1 MRVIILLLL
10 VGTLQ
15 AQNYHT
21 FNVPVSVGG
30 ATNASSLLTL
40 NSTTQGFLIPRMTT
54 AQRDAIPTPAVGLQ
68 IYNTETNTIN
78 IFNGT
83 WVALSGGGGIGGTI
97 AAGQVAFGSA
107 SNTLAGSNNLFWDN
121 ANSRL
126 GLNTTTPAGLVEIK
140 NPFNSSRTVFSI
152 TADAQNRVT
161 LGDATNTSTGTYLLL
176 NHSVFGSRLVYA
188 GNGITIFG
196 AYTALPS
203 AIFHHQTNNV
213 GIGTGTTIGA
223 KLQVLSGGTANTSL
237 SFLTQNS
244 SATNTFSVG
253 DAGLVTIYKDTESSG
268 TQSSARLMVES
279 GDANTNLV
287 LSPKGTGAFIVGPAP
302 TVAQGTQAVSMYG
315 SATGAGSVAIGAAAG
330 LGTVAATSTYAVAI
344 GGVLGTRAQ
353 GSGSVVIGGVSN
365 TASGGYSAIIGGGSN
380 QTIGGQSGVFAG
392 AGYTISAA
400 ESVGIGGNEGVGY
413 LRGQVVTSSK
423 QIAHKGDNQTS
434 HIRLLRQITG
444 FSNRTLSLN
453 GVDTTSAFLPVL
465 TPPTGNTSR
474 VWNARLQCVAVTN
487 VQGTGGPA
495 AGSVFSE
502 TMDITI
508 KRIGTVTSIVNGT
521 PMHSVSVSDV
531 GMSGADFLVDADD
544 TNESLQ
550 VRFQPPTIAAA
561 DTQIRAVC
569 TVYLTEIGY

>member
-1 MRVIILLLL
+1 MRIIILMLL

-83 WVALSGGGGIGGTI
+83 WVALSGGSALPNATVNATLRHDGTNWAVADALKTTTTGIQIATGSNLGTLI
-97 AAGQVAFGSA
+97 SGA
-107 SNTLAGSNNLFWDN
+107 SNTRYTSNTGINTSAIYMSAGTAGS
-121 ANSRL
+121 
-126 GLNTTTPAGLVEIK
+126 
-140 NPFNSSRTVFSI
+140 
-152 TADAQNRVT
+152 DAFILYQ
-161 LGDATNTSTGTYLLL
+161 
-176 NHSVFGSRLVYA
+176 
-188 GNGITIFG
+188 
-196 AYTALPS
+196 
-203 AIFHHQTNNV
+203 
-213 GIGTGTTIGA
+213 
-223 KLQVLSGGTANTSL
+223 SGGAASNITQYWRGDGSIATRGQLEVGSVDGTDAVNWDTGVRLKVKGRTEILGSSTANTSL

-253 DAGLVTIYKDTESSG
+253 DAGRVTIYKDTESSG

-287 LSPKGTGAFIVGPAP
+287 LSPKGTGALIVGPHPDGGTAGGNARGLGAVDLQRIRSSSIE
-302 TVAQGTQAVSMYG
+302 VASGVG
-315 SATGAGSVAIGAAAG
+315 STIFGGEFNRASGNYSTCGGYGSVASGNMSFA
-330 LGTVAATSTYAVAI
+330 LGRNAVA
-344 GGVLGTRAQ
+344 
-353 GSGSVVIGGVSN
+353 SGN
-365 TASGGYSAIIGGGSN
+365 DATAFGRLN
-380 QTIGGQSGVFAG
+380 
-392 AGYTISAA
+392 
-400 ESVGIGGNEGVGY
+400 
-413 LRGQVVTSSK
+413 TSSGTYSTTFGF
-423 QIAHKGDNQTS
+423 QSTAYLFGQAANSSGAFLQNSDNQTS
-434 HIRLLRQITG
+434 DIRVRNTIA
-444 FSNRTLSLN
+444 NA
-453 GVDTTSAFLPVL
+453 TTELFLDGSSARAVL
-465 TPPTGNTSR
+465 TPPSGNTSR

-508 KRIGTVTSIVNGT
+508 KRIGSVTSIVNGT
-521 PMHSVSVSDV
+521 PMQSVSVSDI

-544 TNESLQ
+544 TNEALR